1 MADSAT
7 IAREIY
13 YYNVSYTTVESEKGM
28 AGDFRKMYK
37 EQYRSVISCLFGKWN
52 GAVKSKN
59 VWLLYIVTLLHRYHS
74 SKTVTTEVNVTTDWR
89 YTRKLRSKTS
99 QKNTQDT
106 LHEKLFVRKLSVQQ
120 AEEDC
125 PIGRKGWMPRSSIPY
140 NKRNYKTTSQCC
152 LNGIRRSFFVVLWPS
167 MKYGSNGQSEVEKVH
182 FTSSGEGEDCPI
194 GRRGVV
200 TVFWDSRDVIHIGCI
215 FWDFYIFCKKLSF

>member
-99 QKNTQDT
+99 QKNTQVI
-106 LHEKLFVRKLSVQQ
+106 LCIKYWAWES
-120 AEEDC
+120 C
-125 PIGRKGWMPRSSIPY
+125 PY
-140 NKRNYKTTSQCC
+140 NKLKKIVLSAGKDGCRVRLFRTTSAI
-152 LNGIRRSFFVVLWPS
+152 IRPLHSAV
-167 MKYGSNGQSEVEKVH
+167 
-182 FTSSGEGEDCPI
+182 
-194 GRRGVV
+194 
-200 TVFWDSRDVIHIGCI
+200 
-215 FWDFYIFCKKLSF
+215 